1 MEQEIKN
8 LKISDLVLWT
18 ENPRDP
24 IDSNANDQDVVNMAV
39 NDRSGLW
46 QLQKLVNQ
54 MGDFYDFSE
63 IPIVVYEDGK
73 PIVYDGNRRVI
84 LAKIS
89 KGLVTTKTVIKNLP
103 SIPDEIPCNVCKKE
117 IAINSII
124 RKHGTKGSWSPLY
137 RDQFIMKYK
146 DNGKKSDF
154 LIIDEATGIISAH
167 PKMNQGFVKDEILTP
182 SNLNKLG
189 LRINAGKLES
199 KHSMDV
205 LNEILNDLCDKI
217 ERNFLNTRRARG
229 DIFGILEDANKC
241 LIQENEKN
249 NFIEITGSKVK
260 IEEHKQ
266 DKYEDTNS
274 NAQAKRKTIRTKG
287 TEQMLFGKQLSLKA
301 GDVNNLYRDICDLN
315 DYYSINRSRL
325 SRSFATL
332 IRMSLRLLCE
342 TASSECGY
350 KDISEYCGKNFDT
363 AKKTLTSDKA
373 TLLSTQNVSKGSLIQ
388 LLHTGAHNYTASQN
402 YEQTKAVSIILGA
415 MLQISHYHK

>member
-24 IDSNANDQDVVNMAV
+24 IDSNAKDQDVVNMAV

-46 QLQKLVNQ
+46 QLQKLANQ

-73 PIVYDGNRRVI
+73 PVVYDGNRRVI

-146 DNGKKSDF
+146 DNGEKSDF

-189 LRINAGKLES
+189 IRINAGKLES

-229 DIFGILEDANKC
+229 DVFGILNDSTKHLISED
-241 LIQENEKN
+241 EKN
-249 NFIEITGSKVK
+249 HFIEIVSSDTKTDGR
-260 IEEHKQ
+260 KQ
-266 DKYEDTNS
+266 DTDAIANNPQNKHRT
-274 NAQAKRKTIRTKG
+274 RRTKNS
-287 TEQMLFGKQLSLKA
+287 EQILFGKQLSLKA
-301 GDVNNLYRDICDLN
+301 GDVNNLYRDVCDLN

-325 SRSFATL
+325 SWSFATL

-350 KDISEYCGKNFDT
+350 KDISEYCGKYFDT
-363 AKKTLTSDKA
+363 AKRTLTSDEA
-373 TLLSTQNVSKGSLIQ
+373 TLLSTQNVNKGSLIQ
-388 LLHTGAHNYTASQN
+388 LLHIGAHNYTASQN

-415 MLQISHYHK
+415 MLQNSHNHK